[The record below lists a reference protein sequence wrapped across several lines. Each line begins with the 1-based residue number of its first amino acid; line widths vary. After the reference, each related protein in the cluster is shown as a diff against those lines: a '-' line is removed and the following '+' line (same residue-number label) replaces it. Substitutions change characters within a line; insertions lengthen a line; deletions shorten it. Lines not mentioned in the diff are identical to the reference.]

1 MIMPVSLNR
10 LSNFLKENYMTLH
23 KFTHLYPSVVGF
35 DRLLDTF
42 DTMLSEKP
50 TTFPPHNIIKID
62 DNNYSVELAVAGF
75 NEDEISVEIL
85 KGNLTISGTK
95 RKTEGETNYLYH
107 GIGVRSF
114 QKNVRLADT
123 VEVAGAI
130 LDNGIL
136 TVKLVDII
144 PIEKHP
150 VKIAIKTVG
159 KTQLLQEK
167 V

>member
-1 MIMPVSLNR
+1 M
-10 LSNFLKENYMTLH
+10 
-23 KFTHLYPSVVGF
+23 
-35 DRLLDTF
+35 
-42 DTMLSEKP
+42 
-50 TTFPPHNIIKID
+50 
-62 DNNYSVELAVAGF
+62 
-75 NEDEISVEIL
+75 
-85 KGNLTISGTK
+85 TISGTK
-95 RKTEGETNYLYH
+95 RKTEEETNYLYH